1 MWAWLS
7 ARLNADVLARLSA
20 VQRQLTSLERLL
32 MATLDDLQNAV
43 DRNGQAVASAVTG
56 ITDLRSKVA
65 QLQQAVDAGTLDTD
79 RLAAIT
85 ASIDAST
92 DAVAQ
97 ALAPVVD
104 DPATPTGGVDTP
116 PEQNPD
122 TVDPGTV
129 DGSVDAGEP
138 LPQ

>member
-1 MWAWLS
+1 MWAWLR
-7 ARLNADVLARLSA
+7 ARLHTD
-20 VQRQLTSLERLL
+20 QLHTLGRTL

-65 QLQQAVDAGTLDTD
+65 QLQAAVDAGTLDTD

-104 DPATPTGGVDTP
+104 DPQVPTGDVETP